1 MNNKIIMK
9 NNIFAILLTGAIV
22 MFGCKKPLDVQPTQS
37 IDESVALKTNSDVQ
51 VALVGS
57 YADMGAADLYGGRV
71 YVNTELLGNSND
83 LSWAGTFQGLTQIFN
98 KTIPVDNGFVAGT
111 WLASYRT
118 INDVNNVLSALAV
131 VNANQANRVEGEA
144 KFIRGTVYFD
154 LVRLYGKSWNDGTP
168 ANNPG
173 VPLILT
179 PTKSITPSSN
189 VARSSVMQVYD
200 QVIKDLTEAEAK
212 LPDANGFF
220 ATKNA
225 AAAMLSR
232 VYLQK
237 GDYTNALQEANKVI
251 ISNRQSLN
259 SNYADEFPSNPNG
272 PIAVG
277 NTQEDIFMIQVNAT
291 QGVNDFNTF
300 FSVYGRGDIGITNNH
315 VALYEPGDQRLTLID
330 VNALVSAKFDNAYGN
345 VHISRLAEMYL
356 TRAESNFRLGSAVGA
371 TALDDIN
378 RIRSRVGL
386 PALLVV
392 TLANILKERKLEL
405 AFEGF
410 VLHDAKRLQNNVGA
424 LPYNS
429 TKLIYPIP
437 DREIRVN
444 SSLVQNAGY

>member
-1 MNNKIIMK
+1 MKNKI
-9 NNIFAILLTGAIV
+9 FALLLTSSV
-22 MFGCKKPLDVQPTQS
+22 LVFSCKKPLDVQPTQS

-71 YVNTELLGNSND
+71 YVNTELLGNSNE

-98 KTIPVDNGFVAGT
+98 KAIPVDNGFVANT
-111 WLASYRT
+111 WLTGYRT

-131 VNANQANRVEGEA
+131 VNANQKNRVEGEA

-154 LVRLYGKSWNDGTP
+154 LVRLFGKAWNDGTP
-168 ANNPG
+168 TGNLG

-179 PTKSITPSSN
+179 PTKAITSASN
-189 VARSSVMQVYD
+189 VARNTVAQVYD
-200 QVIKDLTEAEAK
+200 QIISDLVDAEAK
-212 LPDANGFF
+212 LPVSNGFF
-220 ATKNA
+220 ATRNA
-225 AAAMLSR
+225 ASAMLAR

-237 GDYTNALQEANKVI
+237 GDFPNAVQAANRVI
-251 ISNRQSLN
+251 VSNRQSLN
-259 SNYADEFPSNPNG
+259 ANYADEFPYDPNG
-272 PIAVG
+272 PVDLS

-300 FSVYGRGDIGITNNH
+300 FSLNGRGDISVTNNH
-315 VALYEPGDQRLTLID
+315 LALYEPGDQRKDLFDID
-330 VNALVSAKFDNAYGN
+330 VTTKFDNAYGN

-356 TRAESNFRLGSAVGA
+356 IRAEGNFRLNTTVGA
-371 TALDDIN
+371 TPLADIN
-378 RIRSRVGL
+378 RIRNRVGL
-386 PALLVV
+386 PSLLTV

-410 VLHDAKRLQNNVGA
+410 ALHDAKRLQNNVGS
-424 LPYNS
+424 LPFNS
-429 TKLIYPIP
+429 PKLIYPIP

>member
-9 NNIFAILLTGAIV
+9 NNIFAILLTGAILI
-22 MFGCKKPLDVQPTQS
+22 FGCKKPLDVEPTQS

-51 VALVGS
+51 VALVGA

-71 YVNTELLGNSND
+71 YVNTELLGNSNE
-83 LSWAGTFQGLTQIFN
+83 LSWSGTFQGLTQIFN

-111 WLASYRT
+111 WLTGYRT

-154 LVRLYGKSWNDGTP
+154 LVRLFGKAWNDGTP

-179 PTKSITPSSN
+179 PTKSISPASN

-212 LPDANGFF
+212 LPVANGFF

-225 AAAMLSR
+225 ATAMLAR

-237 GDYTNALQEANKVI
+237 GDYANALQAANRVI
-251 ISNRQSLN
+251 ISNQQSLN
-259 SNYADEFPSNPNG
+259 ANYADEFPSNPNG
-272 PIAVG
+272 PLAIG

-291 QGVNDFNTF
+291 QGVNDFSTF
-300 FSVYGRGDIGITNNH
+300 FSVYGRGDIGLTNNH
-315 VALYEPGDQRLTLID
+315 VALYEAGDQRLSLID
-330 VNALVSAKFDNAYGN
+330 VNALVSTKFDDAYGN

-356 TRAESNFRLGSAVGA
+356 TRAETNFRLGSAIGA

-378 RIRSRVGL
+378 IIRNRVGL
-386 PALLVV
+386 PSLLVV
-392 TLANILKERKLEL
+392 SLANILKERKLEL

-410 VLHDAKRLQNNVGA
+410 ALHDAKRLQNNVGA
-424 LPYNS
+424 LPFTS

>member
-9 NNIFAILLTGAIV
+9 NNIFAILFISIITL
-22 MFGCKKPLDVQPTQS
+22 FGCKKPLDVQPTQS

-71 YVNTELLGNSND
+71 YVNTELLGNSNEI
-83 LSWAGTFQGLTQIFN
+83 SWSGTFQGLTQIFN

-111 WLASYRT
+111 WLTGYRT

-154 LVRLYGKSWNDGTP
+154 LVRLYGKAWNDGTP

-173 VPLILT
+173 VPLVLT
-179 PTKSITPSSN
+179 PTKSITSASN

-200 QVIKDLTEAEAK
+200 QVIKDLNEAEAK
-212 LPDANGFF
+212 LPVVNGFF

-225 AAAMLSR
+225 AAAMLSK

-237 GDYTNALQEANKVI
+237 GDYVNALQAANRVI
-251 ISNRQSLN
+251 ISNKQLLN
-259 SNYADEFPSNPNG
+259 PNYADEFPSNPNG
-272 PIAVG
+272 PVALG

-300 FSVYGRGDIGITNNH
+300 FSLNGRGDIGITSNH
-315 VALYEPGDQRLTLID
+315 VALYEAGDQRLSLID
-330 VNALVSAKFDNAYGN
+330 VDVSTKFDNAYGN
-345 VHISRLAEMYL
+345 VHVSRLAEMYL

-371 TALDDIN
+371 TPLDDVN
-378 RIRSRVGL
+378 RIRNRVGL
-386 PALLVV
+386 PSLLVV
-392 TLANILKERKLEL
+392 SLANILKERKLEL

-410 VLHDAKRLQNNVGA
+410 ALHDAKRLQNNVGA
-424 LPYNS
+424 LPFNS
-429 TKLIYPIP
+429 TKLVYPIP

>member
-71 YVNTELLGNSND
+71 YVNTELLGNSNE
-83 LSWAGTFQGLTQIFN
+83 LSWSGTFQGLTQIFN

-111 WLASYRT
+111 WLTGYRT

-131 VNANQANRVEGEA
+131 VNANQLNRVEGEA

-154 LVRLYGKSWNDGTP
+154 LVRLFGKAWNDGTP

-173 VPLILT
+173 VPLVLT
-179 PTKSITPSSN
+179 PTKSITSASN

-200 QVIKDLTEAEAK
+200 QVIKDLNEAEAK
-212 LPDANGFF
+212 LPVANGFF

-225 AAAMLSR
+225 AAAMLSK

-237 GDYTNALQEANKVI
+237 GDYVNALQAANRVI
-251 ISNRQSLN
+251 ISNKQLLN
-259 SNYADEFPSNPNG
+259 PNYADEFPSNPNG
-272 PIAVG
+272 PVALG

-300 FSVYGRGDIGITNNH
+300 FSLNGRGDIGLTNNH
-315 VALYEPGDQRLTLID
+315 VALYEAGDQRLSLID
-330 VNALVSAKFDNAYGN
+330 VDVSTKFDNAYGN

-371 TALDDIN
+371 TPLDDVN
-378 RIRSRVGL
+378 RIRNRVGL
-386 PALLVV
+386 PSLLVV
-392 TLANILKERKLEL
+392 SLANILKERRLEL

-410 VLHDAKRLQNNVGA
+410 ALHDAKRLQNNIGA
-424 LPYNS
+424 LPFNS

>member
-9 NNIFAILLTGAIV
+9 NNIFAILLTSAIV
-22 MFGCKKPLDVQPTQS
+22 IFGCKKPLDVQPTQS

-71 YVNTELLGNSND
+71 YVNTELLGNSNEI
-83 LSWAGTFQGLTQIFN
+83 SWSGTFQGLTQIFN

-111 WLASYRT
+111 WLTGYRT

-154 LVRLYGKSWNDGTP
+154 LVRLYGKAWNDGTP

-173 VPLILT
+173 VPLVLT
-179 PTKSITPSSN
+179 PTKSITSASN

-200 QVIKDLTEAEAK
+200 QVIKDLNEAEAK
-212 LPDANGFF
+212 LPVVNGFF

-225 AAAMLSR
+225 AAAMLSK

-237 GDYTNALQEANKVI
+237 GDYVNALQAANRVI
-251 ISNRQSLN
+251 ISNKQLLN
-259 SNYADEFPSNPNG
+259 PNYADEFPSNPNG
-272 PIAVG
+272 PVALG

-300 FSVYGRGDIGITNNH
+300 FSLNGRGDIGITSNH
-315 VALYEPGDQRLTLID
+315 VALYEAGDQRLSLID
-330 VNALVSAKFDNAYGN
+330 VDVSTKFDNAYGN
-345 VHISRLAEMYL
+345 VHVSRLAEMYL

-371 TALDDIN
+371 TPLDDVN
-378 RIRSRVGL
+378 RIRNRVGL
-386 PALLVV
+386 PSLLVV
-392 TLANILKERKLEL
+392 SLANILKERKLEL

-410 VLHDAKRLQNNVGA
+410 ALHDAKRLQNNVGA
-424 LPYNS
+424 LPFNS
-429 TKLIYPIP
+429 TKLVYPIP

>member
-71 YVNTELLGNSND
+71 YVNTELLGNSNE
-83 LSWAGTFQGLTQIFN
+83 LIWSGTFPGLTQIFN

-111 WLASYRT
+111 WLTGYRT

-131 VNANQANRVEGEA
+131 VNANQLNRVEGEA

-154 LVRLYGKSWNDGTP
+154 LVRLFGKAWNDGTP

-173 VPLILT
+173 VPLVLT
-179 PTKSITPSSN
+179 PTKSITSASN

-200 QVIKDLTEAEAK
+200 QVIKDLNEAEAK
-212 LPDANGFF
+212 LPVANGFF

-225 AAAMLSR
+225 AAAMLSK

-237 GDYTNALQEANKVI
+237 GDYVNALQAANRVI
-251 ISNRQSLN
+251 ISNKQLLN
-259 SNYADEFPSNPNG
+259 PNYADEFPSNPNG
-272 PIAVG
+272 PVALG

-300 FSVYGRGDIGITNNH
+300 FSLNGRGDIGITNNH
-315 VALYEPGDQRLTLID
+315 VALYEAGDQRLSLID
-330 VNALVSAKFDNAYGN
+330 VDVTTKFDNAYGN

-378 RIRSRVGL
+378 KIRNRVGL
-386 PALLVV
+386 PSLLVV
-392 TLANILKERKLEL
+392 TLANILKERRLEL

-410 VLHDAKRLQNNVGA
+410 ALHDAKRLQNNVGA
-424 LPYNS
+424 LPFNS

>member
-9 NNIFAILLTGAIV
+9 NNIFAILLTSAIV
-22 MFGCKKPLDVQPTQS
+22 IFGCKKPLDVQPTQS

-71 YVNTELLGNSND
+71 YVNTELLGNSNEI
-83 LSWAGTFQGLTQIFN
+83 SWSGTFQGLTQIFN

-111 WLASYRT
+111 WLTGYRT

-154 LVRLYGKSWNDGTP
+154 LVRLYGKAWNDGTP

-173 VPLILT
+173 VPLVLT
-179 PTKSITPSSN
+179 PTKSITSASN

-200 QVIKDLTEAEAK
+200 QVIKDLNEAEAK
-212 LPDANGFF
+212 LPVVNGFF

-225 AAAMLSR
+225 AAAMLSK

-237 GDYTNALQEANKVI
+237 GDYVNALQAANRVI
-251 ISNRQSLN
+251 ISNKQLLN
-259 SNYADEFPSNPNG
+259 PNYADEFPSNPNG
-272 PIAVG
+272 PVALG

-291 QGVNDFNTF
+291 QGVNDFSTF
-300 FSVYGRGDIGITNNH
+300 FSLNGRGDIGITNNH
-315 VALYEPGDQRLTLID
+315 VALYEAGDQRLSLID
-330 VNALVSAKFDNAYGN
+330 VDVSTKFDNAYGN

-371 TALDDIN
+371 TPLDDVN
-378 RIRSRVGL
+378 RIRNRVGL
-386 PALLVV
+386 PSLLVV
-392 TLANILKERKLEL
+392 SLANILKERKLEL

-410 VLHDAKRLQNNVGA
+410 ALHDAKRLQNNVGA
-424 LPYNS
+424 LPFNS
-429 TKLIYPIP
+429 TKLVYPIP

>member
-9 NNIFAILLTGAIV
+9 NNIFAILLTSAIV
-22 MFGCKKPLDVQPTQS
+22 IFGCKKPLDVQPTQS

-71 YVNTELLGNSND
+71 YVNTELLGNSNEI
-83 LSWAGTFQGLTQIFN
+83 SWSGTFQGLTQIFN

-111 WLASYRT
+111 WLTGYRT

-154 LVRLYGKSWNDGTP
+154 LVRLYGKAWNDGTP

-173 VPLILT
+173 VPLVLT
-179 PTKSITPSSN
+179 PTKSITSASN

-200 QVIKDLTEAEAK
+200 QVIKDLNEAEAK
-212 LPDANGFF
+212 LPVVNGFF

-225 AAAMLSR
+225 AAAMLSK

-237 GDYTNALQEANKVI
+237 GDYVNALQAANRVI
-251 ISNRQSLN
+251 ISNKQLLN
-259 SNYADEFPSNPNG
+259 PNYADEFPSNPNG
-272 PIAVG
+272 PVALG

-315 VALYEPGDQRLTLID
+315 VALYEAGDQRLSLID
-330 VNALVSAKFDNAYGN
+330 VDVSTKFDNAYGN

-371 TALDDIN
+371 TPLDDVN
-378 RIRSRVGL
+378 RIRNRVGL
-386 PALLVV
+386 PSLLVV
-392 TLANILKERKLEL
+392 SLANILKERKLEL

-410 VLHDAKRLQNNVGA
+410 ALHDAKRLQNNVGA
-424 LPYNS
+424 LPFNS
-429 TKLIYPIP
+429 TKLVYPIP

>member
-9 NNIFAILLTGAIV
+9 NNIFAILLTSAIV
-22 MFGCKKPLDVQPTQS
+22 IFGCKKPLDVQPTQS

-71 YVNTELLGNSND
+71 YVNTELLGNSNEI
-83 LSWAGTFQGLTQIFN
+83 SWSGTFQGLTQIFN

-111 WLASYRT
+111 WLTGYRT

-154 LVRLYGKSWNDGTP
+154 LVRLYGKAWNDGTP

-173 VPLILT
+173 VPLVLT
-179 PTKSITPSSN
+179 PTKSITSASN

-200 QVIKDLTEAEAK
+200 QVIKDLNEAEAK
-212 LPDANGFF
+212 LPVVNGFF

-225 AAAMLSR
+225 AAAMLSK

-237 GDYTNALQEANKVI
+237 GDYVNALQAANRVI
-251 ISNRQSLN
+251 ISNKQLLN
-259 SNYADEFPSNPNG
+259 PNYADEFPSNPNG
-272 PIAVG
+272 PVALG

-300 FSVYGRGDIGITNNH
+300 FSLNGRGDIGITNNH
-315 VALYEPGDQRLTLID
+315 VALYEAGDQRLSLID
-330 VNALVSAKFDNAYGN
+330 VDVSTKFDNAYGN
-345 VHISRLAEMYL
+345 VHVSRLAEMYL

-371 TALDDIN
+371 TPLDDVN
-378 RIRSRVGL
+378 RIRNRVGL
-386 PALLVV
+386 PSLLVV
-392 TLANILKERKLEL
+392 SLANILKERKLEL

-410 VLHDAKRLQNNVGA
+410 ALHDAKRLQNNVGA
-424 LPYNS
+424 LPFNS
-429 TKLIYPIP
+429 TKLVYPIP

>member
-9 NNIFAILLTGAIV
+9 NKIFAILLTGAIV

-71 YVNTELLGNSND
+71 YVNTELLGNSNEI
-83 LSWAGTFQGLTQIFN
+83 SWSGTFQGLTQIFN

-111 WLASYRT
+111 WLTGYRT

-131 VNANQANRVEGEA
+131 VNANQVNRIEGEA

-154 LVRLYGKSWNDGTP
+154 LVRLYGKAWNDGTP

-179 PTKSITPSSN
+179 PTKIITEGSK
-189 VARSSVMQVYD
+189 VARSNVMQVYD

-212 LPDANGFF
+212 LPVLNGFF

-225 AAAMLSR
+225 AAAMLAR

-237 GDYTNALQEANKVI
+237 GDYANALQASNRVI
-251 ISNRQSLN
+251 ISNKQLLN
-259 SNYADEFPSNPNG
+259 ANYADEFPSNPNG
-272 PIAVG
+272 GPVVLG
-277 NTQEDIFMIQVNAT
+277 NTLEDIFMIQVNAT

-300 FSVYGRGDIGITNNH
+300 FSLYGRGDIGITSNH
-315 VALYEPGDQRLTLID
+315 VALYEAGDQRLSLID
-330 VNALVSAKFDNAYGN
+330 NDVSTKFDNAYGN
-345 VHISRLAEMYL
+345 VHVSRLAEMYL

-371 TALDDIN
+371 SPLDDVN
-378 RIRSRVGL
+378 RIRNRVGL
-386 PALLVV
+386 PSLLVV
-392 TLANILKERKLEL
+392 SLANILKERKLEL

-410 VLHDAKRLQNNVGA
+410 ALHDAKRLQNNVGV
-424 LPYNS
+424 LPFNS

>member
-9 NNIFAILLTGAIV
+9 NNIFAILLIGTIV
-22 MFGCKKPLDVQPTQS
+22 MFSCKKPLDVQPTQS

-111 WLASYRT
+111 WLTGYRT

-173 VPLILT
+173 VPLVLT
-179 PTKSITPSSN
+179 PTKTITSASN
-189 VARSSVMQVYD
+189 VARSSVMQVYE
-200 QVIKDLTEAEAK
+200 QVIKDLTDAEAK

-225 AAAMLSR
+225 ASAMLAR

-251 ISNRQSLN
+251 ISNKQSLN

-272 PIAVG
+272 PIAIG

-291 QGVNDFNTF
+291 QGVNDFSTF

-356 TRAESNFRLGSAVGA
+356 IRAESNFRLGSAVGA
-371 TALDDIN
+371 TALDDVNI
-378 RIRSRVGL
+378 IRNRVGL
-386 PALLVV
+386 PSLLVV
-392 TLANILKERKLEL
+392 SLADILKERKLEL

-410 VLHDAKRLQNNVGA
+410 ALHDAKRLQNNVGA
-424 LPYNS
+424 LPFTS
-429 TKLIYPIP
+429 TKLVYPIP